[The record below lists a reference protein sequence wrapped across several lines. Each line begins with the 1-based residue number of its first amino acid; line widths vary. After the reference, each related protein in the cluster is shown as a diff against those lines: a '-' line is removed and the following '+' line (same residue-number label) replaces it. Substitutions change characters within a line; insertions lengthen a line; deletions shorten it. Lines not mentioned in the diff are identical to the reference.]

1 MILNIKITDKE
12 YNMLSK
18 GLTEQMLKTNTT
30 FDEVNK
36 LRDLRQKLLNCLVS
50 NLENKTLLK

>member
-30 FDEVNK
+30 FDKVNE
-36 LRDLRQKLLNCLVS
+36 LRDLRKKLLDCLLS

>member
-1 MILNIKITDKE
+1 MILNITITDKE

-30 FDEVNK
+30 FKKVNE
-36 LRDLRQKLLNCLVS
+36 LRHLRKKLLDCLLS

>member
-1 MILNIKITDKE
+1 MKINITITEKE

-30 FDEVNK
+30 FDKVNE
-36 LRDLRQKLLNCLVS
+36 LRDLRQKLLD
-50 NLENKTLLK
+50 NLTIAILNK

>member
-18 GLTEQMLKTNTT
+18 GLTEQMLKTNITL
-30 FDEVNK
+30 DKVNE
-36 LRDLRQKLLNCLVS
+36 LRDLRKKLLNCLLS
-50 NLENKTLLK
+50 NLENNTLLK

>member
-1 MILNIKITDKE
+1 MILNIKITDRE

-30 FDEVNK
+30 FKKVNE
-36 LRDLRQKLLNCLVS
+36 LRELRQKLLGCLVS
-50 NLENKTLLK
+50 NLENNTLLK